1 MSTSY
6 EFADSTPVTSGNSK
20 KHRRGR
26 GIGNRK
32 NKSGTSSTTSSSS
45 SKRSNFRLGGRR
57 GVASLS
63 AQTSSNDK
71 KLSLP
76 GRQQQQ
82 NVEEGSSSRSGGASN
97 RDDNSVGAGSL
108 TYSASSSVQS
118 AESSNDSSFADIIKL
133 IDSEGEGASEIKD
146 FIAKQSKAA
155 SGSDAGGGNMNVFG
169 QEIQK
174 TSAVAGWIQRVEDRQ
189 RQHELEQQRQQQQKK
204 KKDSSSSSSTAA
216 LNFHMDDSKMPTN
229 INADLT
235 DLNYSKD
242 SKDDSSEDDVYGVDF
257 DDENVLETI
266 AG

>member
-1 MSTSY
+1 
-6 EFADSTPVTSGNSK
+6 
-20 KHRRGR
+20 
-26 GIGNRK
+26 
-32 NKSGTSSTTSSSS
+32 
-45 SKRSNFRLGGRR
+45 
-57 GVASLS
+57 
-63 AQTSSNDK
+63 
-71 KLSLP
+71 
-76 GRQQQQ
+76 
-82 NVEEGSSSRSGGASN
+82 
-97 RDDNSVGAGSL
+97 
-108 TYSASSSVQS
+108 
-118 AESSNDSSFADIIKL
+118 
-133 IDSEGEGASEIKD
+133 
-146 FIAKQSKAA
+146 
-155 SGSDAGGGNMNVFG
+155 MNVFG

-204 KKDSSSSSSTAA
+204 KKDSSSSSTSAA

>member
-32 NKSGTSSTTSSSS
+32 NKSGTSTSSS

-63 AQTSSNDK
+63 AQSSSNDK

-76 GRQQQQ
+76 GRKQQQ

-204 KKDSSSSSSTAA
+204 KKDSSSSSTTA

>member
-32 NKSGTSSTTSSSS
+32 NKSGTSTTSSSSS

-63 AQTSSNDK
+63 AQSSSNDK

-76 GRQQQQ
+76 GRQQQQQ

-155 SGSDAGGGNMNVFG
+155 SGSDAGGNMNVFG
-169 QEIQK
+169 QDLQK

-204 KKDSSSSSSTAA
+204 KKDSSSSGTTA